1 VFRIPQFLSYYLA
14 AADTLKTPLTSDKK
28 MKCNIGNT
36 DRVLRILI
44 GLAIC
49 VVGLLKKR
57 WWGLIG
63 IIPLGTAL
71 ARFCPLYVPLGVS
84 TMKNK
89 TDNHSASA

>member
-1 VFRIPQFLSYYLA
+1 
-14 AADTLKTPLTSDKK
+14 

-36 DRVLRILI
+36 DRALRILI

-71 ARFCPLYVPLGVS
+71 VRFCPLYVPLGVS
-84 TMKNK
+84 TRKDK
-89 TDNHSASA
+89 AGSHSARA